1 MDSLSDIDGAD
12 ENNLLSYDPIEK
24 KKNTSAQPESTLINK
39 IKPNYENLER
49 ELVSTQQVQKASS
62 GPVPKAVLGTNVG
75 DDTSLAANVEKIAFN
90 SREIRLVGPQRKPV
104 EMKDD
109 IPSKVVVAFE
119 NLQKEAKDVWGDLS
133 VKLEKGWSDVSG
145 QLEKGFGDFKTMVE
159 GVVSKKQ
166 QPSGRS
172 V

>member
-1 MDSLSDIDGAD
+1 MD

-24 KKNTSAQPESTLINK
+24 KRITPGQPVSTLVTK

-49 ELVSTQQVQKASS
+49 ELISTQQVQKVAPSS
-62 GPVPKAVLGTNVG
+62 NPVPKPVLGTNVG

-90 SREIRLVGPQRKPV
+90 SREVRLVGPQRKPV

-109 IPSKVVVAFE
+109 IPSKMVVAFE

-133 VKLEKGWSDVSG
+133 GKLEKGWADVSG
-145 QLEKGFGDFKTMVE
+145 QLEKGFGDLKTMVE
-159 GVVSKKQ
+159 GVVSPSTKKQ
-166 QPSGRS
+166 QQNGRS
-172 V
+172 L